1 MKDIIAFGEVLWD
14 VIDGEPN
21 IGGAPFN
28 FAAQA
33 SRCGMQTALVSALGC
48 DELGRRARETI
59 RRERVDD
66 TCVFDTALPT
76 GTVDVS
82 IVNGMPS
89 YRINSPVAWDRI
101 AFPDGIGLPEKP
113 KALYF
118 GTLASRDPVSATTL
132 RRMLEA
138 YAGVFAFFD
147 VNLRQGFWSRE
158 TVMELASR
166 ATVIKMN
173 DEELQVLGVSPE
185 EMLVRFPLLR
195 AIVVTCGGDGCD
207 VIVRGEPEFHSS
219 AIVSGGIVDTVGA
232 GDAFSAAFLST
243 MLLGKS
249 WHEAAEA
256 GNRLGG
262 IVVTQKG
269 ALG

>member
-33 SRCGMQTALVSALGC
+33 SRCGLQTALVSALGR

-66 TCVFDTALPT
+66 TYVFETDLPT
-76 GTVDVS
+76 GTVDVLVS
-82 IVNGMPS
+82 DGMPS
-89 YRINSPVAWDRI
+89 YRINGPVAWDRI
-101 AFPDGIGLPEKP
+101 AFPGDSCLPEKP
-113 KALYF
+113 RAFYF
-118 GTLASRDPVSATTL
+118 GTLASRDPVSAATL
-132 RRMLEA
+132 RRMLDA
-138 YAGVFAFFD
+138 YAGAITFFD
-147 VNLRQGFWSRE
+147 VNLRQDFWDRRI
-158 TVMELASR
+158 VMELASR

-173 DEELQVLGVSPE
+173 DEELQVLGVNSE
-185 EMLVRFPLLR
+185 EMLVRFPSLR
-195 AIVVTCGGDGCD
+195 AVIVTCGGNGCD
-207 VIVRGEPEFHSS
+207 VFVRGKPGFHSP

-232 GDAFSAAFLST
+232 GDAFSAAFLSS
-243 MLLGKS
+243 MLLGKG
-249 WHEAAEA
+249 WREAAES

-262 IVVTQKG
+262 VVVAQKG